1 MSDKNRSEIKFLVEL
16 DENRVPE
23 KLLWSAQDGGIE
35 LSEAKAIMLS
45 VWDSK
50 VKESMRI
57 DGQKKCLL
65 TK

>member
-1 MSDKNRSEIKFLVEL
+1 MSDKNRSEIKFLVVEL
-16 DENRVPE
+16 DENR

-45 VWDSK
+45 VWDK
-50 VKESMRI
+50 VKRVCVLI
-57 DGQKKCLL
+57 YGRKKCLL